1 MGDDLATA
9 TERVCD
15 EAVAVLGDLAAGSS
29 MCAIA
34 RSGRSFP
41 AAKYHEGR
49 LAAGTAVRRALR
61 EQPEPGAALALARE
75 RWTRTSPRLLRSSA
89 DGRAY
94 GAGGDDALAELAERA
109 GLVGDGSAH

>member
-1 MGDDLATA
+1 VADDLAA
-9 TERVCD
+9 AVERVCD
-15 EAVAVLGDLAAGSS
+15 EAVAVLSDLAAGTS

-61 EQPEPGAALALARE
+61 DHPDADAALARARE
-75 RWTRTSPRLLRSSA
+75 QWTRTSPRLLRSSA

-94 GAGGDDALAELAERA
+94 GAGGDDALTELAESA
-109 GLVGDGSAH
+109 GLVGDGSAG

>member
-1 MGDDLATA
+1 MAEDLAAA

-15 EAVAVLGDLAAGSS
+15 EAAAVLTDLSAGSS

-49 LAAGTAVRRALR
+49 LAAGTALRRALR
-61 EQPEPGAALALARE
+61 EGADPHVALAAARE
-75 RWTRTSPRLLRSSA
+75 RWTRTSPPLLRSTP
-89 DGRAY
+89 DGQAY
-94 GAGGDDALAELAERA
+94 GAGGDDALAELAA
-109 GLVGDGSAH
+109 LVVTDGTPSA